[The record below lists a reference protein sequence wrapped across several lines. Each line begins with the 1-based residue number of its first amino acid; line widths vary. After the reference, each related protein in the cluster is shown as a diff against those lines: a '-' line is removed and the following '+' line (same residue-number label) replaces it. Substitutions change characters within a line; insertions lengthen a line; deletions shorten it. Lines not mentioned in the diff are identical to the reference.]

1 MSLGNKSAEVRAAL
15 EALARKERS
24 ETILAAEGV
33 PIHAGLPLIE
43 AEPGVPERHSEDV
56 AHRAMVLI
64 VVAMR
69 AERMSQQMAAR
80 IVADYGLEPYLTP
93 LEQAFLRSAQPSAKD
108 MQRFSW
114 RYESAWLL
122 LWALGF
128 ADSAGRPDRT
138 CDVARVVA
146 SMRDRRADQFIGTA
160 RLRPMTQIL
169 DEADLVYRYHWAVVD
184 ARMKRQPPPAGLH
197 PGVLYERHYALNWL
211 IGYCDQEWDEVTT
224 DT

>member
-1 MSLGNKSAEVRAAL
+1 MSLKERSSEVRAAL

-24 ETILAAEGV
+24 EAILAAEGV
-33 PIHAGLPLIE
+33 PINAALPLIE
-43 AEPGVPERHSEDV
+43 AEPGVPERNSEDV
-56 AHRAMVLI
+56 AHRAMALI

-69 AERMSQQMAAR
+69 AERMAQQLAAR
-80 IVADYGLEPYLTP
+80 IIAEYGLEPYLTP
-93 LEQAFLRSAQPSAKD
+93 LEQAFLRRPQPSEKD

-114 RYESAWLL
+114 RYESAWML

-128 ADSAGRPDRT
+128 EETAGRPDRT

-146 SMRDRRADQFIGTA
+146 SMRDRRADQFIDA
-160 RLRPMTQIL
+160 AKMRPMTQIL
-169 DEADLVYRYHWAVVD
+169 EEADLVYRYHWAVVD
-184 ARMKRQPPPAGLH
+184 ARMKQQPPPAGLH